1 MINSHTKLPNLTTFL
16 VFSFESGN
24 GIKVDESGSIKQI
37 DPENAGTVA
46 RGSYSYTS
54 PEGITI
60 TTSWVADENGF
71 QPSGAHLP
79 VAPPM
84 PEHVVKLLADLRAAG
99 VL

>member
-1 MINSHTKLPNLTTFL
+1 MEENGKL
-16 VFSFESGN
+16 
-24 GIKVDESGSIKQI
+24 KQI
-37 DPENAGTVA
+37 DAENAGMTS
-46 RGSYSYTS
+46 RGSFSYTA
-54 PEGITI
+54 PDGTVV

-84 PEHVVKLLADLRAAG
+84 PDHVVKLLADLRAAG